1 MYAYFILKCFSFFY
15 CVIFFFEHTSAAP
28 TFSSRHRTLDSIL
41 MDPEIRGEVSVH
53 GTSTRAMRGSD
64 DGDGDSTL
72 ATSMTS
78 TTRGST
84 VLTGVSTRAGE
95 SINVR
100 ALSGLSEANE
110 YDHGGSE
117 DEENP
122 STYGIASSPANDEL
136 SQRSTSSRSPLTVQ
150 SRETAASVS
159 QSIASHS
166 VAASHMSTAVVAPHR
181 SRAYRRVHDRAA
193 IGTHTRPLANRLVQF
208 TTTPAEPTD
217 GADEVTVPDE
227 LVDNASDVAETF
239 ARSAN
244 QWREEYEARL
254 DAIQKRYGSEPGEGR

>member
-1 MYAYFILKCFSFFY
+1 
-15 CVIFFFEHTSAAP
+15 
-28 TFSSRHRTLDSIL
+28 

-53 GTSTRAMRGSD
+53 GTSTRATRGSE

-84 VLTGVSTRAGE
+84 VFTGASTRGE
-95 SINVR
+95 SVNVR
-100 ALSGLSEANE
+100 ALSGLSEGAAE
-110 YDHGGSE
+110 YGNAGSG
-117 DEENP
+117 DESP
-122 STYGIASSPANDEL
+122 ATYGALSPTAPNEER
-136 SQRSTSSRSPLTVQ
+136 SQSGSPLTVQ
-150 SRETAASVS
+150 SRETISVGP

-166 VAASHMSTAVVAPHR
+166 IAASHISTAVVAPHR
-181 SRAYRRVHDRAA
+181 SRSYRIRHDRSA
-193 IGTHTRPLANRLVQF
+193 GGSTTRPLADRLVQF
-208 TTTPAEPTD
+208 TTAPVEPAD

-227 LVDNASDVAETF
+227 LDNLSDVAETF

-254 DAIQKRYGSEPGEGR
+254 DAVQKRYGGQDGE

>member
-1 MYAYFILKCFSFFY
+1 
-15 CVIFFFEHTSAAP
+15 
-28 TFSSRHRTLDSIL
+28 

-53 GTSTRAMRGSD
+53 GISTRATRGSD

-110 YDHGGSE
+110 YDHAGSE

-122 STYGIASSPANDEL
+122 STYGIASPANDEL
-136 SQRSTSSRSPLTVQ
+136 SQRSVGSPLTVQ

-166 VAASHMSTAVVAPHR
+166 VAASQISTAVVAPHR
-181 SRAYRRVHDRAA
+181 SRAYRRAHDRVAA
-193 IGTHTRPLANRLVQF
+193 GGAHTRPLANRLVQF
-208 TTTPAEPTD
+208 TTAPVEPTD
-217 GADEVTVPDE
+217 GADEVTVPEE
-227 LVDNASDVAETF
+227 LDNVSDVAETF

-254 DAIQKRYGSEPGEGR
+254 DALQKRYGNDQE

>member
-1 MYAYFILKCFSFFY
+1 MACCLKPFSFLY

-53 GTSTRAMRGSD
+53 GTSTRATRGSD

-136 SQRSTSSRSPLTVQ
+136 SQRSTSSPLTVQ

-166 VAASHMSTAVVAPHR
+166 VAASHISTAVVAPHR
-181 SRAYRRVHDRAA
+181 SRAYRRAHDRAA

>member
-1 MYAYFILKCFSFFY
+1 
-15 CVIFFFEHTSAAP
+15 
-28 TFSSRHRTLDSIL
+28 

-53 GTSTRAMRGSD
+53 GTSTRATRGSD

-110 YDHGGSE
+110 YDHGGIE

-122 STYGIASSPANDEL
+122 SAYGIASPANDEL
-136 SQRSTSSRSPLTVQ
+136 SQRSTSSPLTVQ
-150 SRETAASVS
+150 SRETAASIS

-166 VAASHMSTAVVAPHR
+166 VAASHISTAVVAPHR
-181 SRAYRRVHDRAA
+181 SRAYRRAHDRAA
-193 IGTHTRPLANRLVQF
+193 GGAYTRPLANRLVQF
-208 TTTPAEPTD
+208 TTAPAEPTD

-254 DAIQKRYGSEPGEGR
+254 DAIQKRYGNEPEGGEGS

>member
-1 MYAYFILKCFSFFY
+1 
-15 CVIFFFEHTSAAP
+15 
-28 TFSSRHRTLDSIL
+28 
-41 MDPEIRGEVSVH
+41 MDPELRGEVSVH
-53 GTSTRAMRGSD
+53 GTSTRATRGSD

-150 SRETAASVS
+150 SRETAASV
-159 QSIASHS
+159 ASHS
-166 VAASHMSTAVVAPHR
+166 VAASHISTAVVAPHR

-254 DAIQKRYGSEPGEGR
+254 DAIQKRYGNEPGEGS

>member
-1 MYAYFILKCFSFFY
+1 
-15 CVIFFFEHTSAAP
+15 
-28 TFSSRHRTLDSIL
+28 

-53 GTSTRAMRGSD
+53 GTSTRATRGSD

-110 YDHGGSE
+110 YGHAGSE

-122 STYGIASSPANDEL
+122 SAYGIASPANDEL
-136 SQRSTSSRSPLTVQ
+136 SQRSTSSPLTVQ
-150 SRETAASVS
+150 SRETAASMS

-166 VAASHMSTAVVAPHR
+166 VAASQISTAVVAPHR
-181 SRAYRRVHDRAA
+181 SRAYRRAHDRAA
-193 IGTHTRPLANRLVQF
+193 AGGAHTRPLANRLVQF
-208 TTTPAEPTD
+208 TTAPAAEPTD
-217 GADEVTVPDE
+217 GADEVTVPEE
-227 LVDNASDVAETF
+227 LDNVSDVAETF

-254 DAIQKRYGSEPGEGR
+254 DAIQKRYGNDPEGGEGGSGTGS

>member
-1 MYAYFILKCFSFFY
+1 MFLIFLLCH
-15 CVIFFFEHTSAAP
+15 FFFEYTSAAP

-41 MDPEIRGEVSVH
+41 MDPELRGEVSVH
-53 GTSTRAMRGSD
+53 GTSTRATRGSD

-100 ALSGLSEANE
+100 ALSGLNEANE

-150 SRETAASVS
+150 SRETAASV
-159 QSIASHS
+159 ASHS
-166 VAASHMSTAVVAPHR
+166 VAASHISTAVVAPHR

-254 DAIQKRYGSEPGEGR
+254 DAIQKRYGNEPGEGR